1 MRSSSS
7 LVLVLKVDVLSCE
20 ELEQI
25 EDDLLMG
32 GGGGLQTVEL

>member
-7 LVLVLKVDVLSCE
+7 LVVLKVDVLSCE

>member
-7 LVLVLKVDVLSCE
+7 LVVLKVDVLSCE

-32 GGGGLQTVEL
+32 GGGGLHTVEL